1 MNMNMNLKQVTLL
14 GFALALTVSAAF
26 AQCKQ
31 QTWPED
37 KKTAEEKVAVFS
49 DAVKQGPAS
58 FNNNVTG
65 AVRWMLIN
73 APKWNTKLYVDAAT
87 IYDGL
92 ATAEKDPAKKKI
104 FIDSL
109 MIIYDLRL
117 QNCGDEVNVLNRKAG
132 ANVKHNINNKEKA
145 QELLAMFD
153 RVYEISGNNVNDNLL
168 EAYISVIYVNF
179 IAFKGSLTDEQIL
192 TRYDKLMVVIDAKI
206 AKVQQEG
213 KTADVDKYK
222 KIKANIDD
230 KLIKMVKVDCNFVKK
245 NLEPKFRANPKDL
258 ALAKKIFK
266 FMLEGN
272 CADDPLWLD
281 AALVI
286 HETEKDCGLAKN
298 LGKRFIA
305 TDLAKA
311 EGFFKEAQT
320 LCTSPDD
327 KADILILLGAVEAKK
342 NNSRGARE
350 LFRQAGAAN
359 PANKDSFEKIGDLY
373 MNACDECCKRVSK
386 AEDRLIYIAAYDMY
400 ARAGNQQ
407 KMASARAQFPSVT
420 ELFELNW
427 KEGEKKTISCWVG
440 ETVTLRT
447 RGKE

>member
-1 MNMNMNLKQVTLL
+1 
-14 GFALALTVSAAF
+14 
-26 AQCKQ
+26 
-31 QTWPED
+31 
-37 KKTAEEKVAVFS
+37 
-49 DAVKQGPAS
+49 
-58 FNNNVTG
+58 
-65 AVRWMLIN
+65 
-73 APKWNTKLYVDAAT
+73 
-87 IYDGL
+87 
-92 ATAEKDPAKKKI
+92 
-104 FIDSL
+104 
-109 MIIYDLRL
+109 
-117 QNCGDEVNVLNRKAG
+117 
-132 ANVKHNINNKEKA
+132 
-145 QELLAMFD
+145 
-153 RVYEISGNNVNDNLL
+153 VNDNLL

-192 TRYDKLMVVIDAKI
+192 TRYDKLMAVIDAKI

-213 KTADVDKYK
+213 KTADIDKYK

-230 KLIKMVKVDCNFVKK
+230 KLIKMVPVNCNFVKK

-266 FMLEGN
+266 FMLEDN

-320 LCTSPDD
+320 LCTSPND

-342 NNSRGARE
+342 NNSRAARE

>member
-1 MNMNMNLKQVTLL
+1 
-14 GFALALTVSAAF
+14 
-26 AQCKQ
+26 
-31 QTWPED
+31 
-37 KKTAEEKVAVFS
+37 
-49 DAVKQGPAS
+49 
-58 FNNNVTG
+58 
-65 AVRWMLIN
+65 
-73 APKWNTKLYVDAAT
+73 
-87 IYDGL
+87 
-92 ATAEKDPAKKKI
+92 
-104 FIDSL
+104 
-109 MIIYDLRL
+109 
-117 QNCGDEVNVLNRKAG
+117 
-132 ANVKHNINNKEKA
+132 
-145 QELLAMFD
+145 
-153 RVYEISGNNVNDNLL
+153 VNDNLL

-192 TRYDKLMVVIDAKI
+192 TRYDKLMAVIDAKI

-213 KTADVDKYK
+213 KTADIDKYK

-230 KLIKMVKVDCNFVKK
+230 KLIKMVPVNCNFVKK

-266 FMLEGN
+266 FMLEDN

-320 LCTSPDD
+320 LCTSPND

>member
-1 MNMNMNLKQVTLL
+1 
-14 GFALALTVSAAF
+14 
-26 AQCKQ
+26 
-31 QTWPED
+31 
-37 KKTAEEKVAVFS
+37 
-49 DAVKQGPAS
+49 
-58 FNNNVTG
+58 
-65 AVRWMLIN
+65 MLIN

-192 TRYDKLMVVIDAKI
+192 TRYDKLMAVIDAKI

-213 KTADVDKYK
+213 KTADIDKYK

-230 KLIKMVKVDCNFVKK
+230 KLIKMVPVNCNFVKK

-258 ALAKKIFK
+258 PLAKKIFK
-266 FMLEGN
+266 FMLEDN

-320 LCTSPDD
+320 LCTSPND